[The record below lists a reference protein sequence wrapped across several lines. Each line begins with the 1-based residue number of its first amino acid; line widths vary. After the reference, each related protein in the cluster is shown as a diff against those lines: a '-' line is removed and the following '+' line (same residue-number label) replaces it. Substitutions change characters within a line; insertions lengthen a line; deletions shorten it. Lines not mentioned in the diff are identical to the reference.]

1 MIKTLKKKKREL
13 DFWAGKLSGGQS
25 RMLGYPFSFALIII
39 ARPPEKFKWGV
50 L

>member
-25 RMLGYPFSFALIII
+25 WTGDPFSFAYISIYCL
-39 ARPPEKFKWGV
+39 PEKFKWGV

>member
-1 MIKTLKKKKREL
+1 MMMTMLKKKREL

-25 RMLGYPFSFALIII
+25 WTGDPFSFALIII

>member
-1 MIKTLKKKKREL
+1 MKTLKLKKKREL

-25 RMLGYPFSFALIII
+25 WTGDPFSFALIII
-39 ARPPEKFKWGV
+39 VCPPEKIKRGV

>member
-1 MIKTLKKKKREL
+1 MMMTMLKKKREL

-25 RMLGYPFSFALIII
+25 GMWDYPFSFALNSITC
-39 ARPPEKFKWGV
+39 PPEKIKRGV